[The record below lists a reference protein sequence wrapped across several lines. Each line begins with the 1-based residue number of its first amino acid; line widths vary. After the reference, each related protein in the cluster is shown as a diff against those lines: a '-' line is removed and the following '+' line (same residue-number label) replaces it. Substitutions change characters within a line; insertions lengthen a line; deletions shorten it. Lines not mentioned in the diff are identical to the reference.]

1 MAYRGVFVRRLA
13 FCIFANNI
21 NSTLKMEEEN
31 SCTNEISSSP
41 AKKPLCV
48 KPGSAKAWFLAS
60 RPKTLTAALCPV
72 VVGTALAWDD
82 GKANW
87 AAFALCLA
95 FAALMQIA
103 ANFINDLFDFTRGT
117 DREDRLGPERACAQ
131 GWISPRAMKLGIA
144 LTVSAA
150 CLCGLGLIPF
160 GGWPLVWL
168 GVACVVFAFL
178 YTTLLSYCGWGDV
191 LVFVFFGLVPVCG
204 TYFVQAGSPTPAVW
218 ILGAGCGL
226 ATDTLLVLNNFRD
239 YDTDRLSGKRTLI
252 VSFGKKFGSQLYAW
266 LGVAAALC
274 SATLVFL
281 GHFTIIPFVTIYLI
295 SHQHM
300 ADHEQDRAG
309 TGTEPRVGHDIEK
322 HPRIFPAYRPGT
334 IVNQNLGKME
344 WHI

>member
-1 MAYRGVFVRRLA
+1 M
-13 FCIFANNI
+13 
-21 NSTLKMEEEN
+21 KEEN
-31 SCTNEISSSP
+31 SRTADATVSP
-41 AKKPLCV
+41 TKKPLSV

-103 ANFINDLFDFTRGT
+103 ANFINDLFDFKRGT

-131 GWISPRAMKLGIA
+131 GWISPRAMKRGIA
-144 LTVSAA
+144 LTVSLA

-204 TYFVQAGSPTPAVW
+204 TYFVQAGSLTSAVW

-226 ATDTLLVLNNFRD
+226 VTDTLLVLNNFRD
-239 YDTDRLSGKRTLI
+239 YDSDRLSGKKTLI
-252 VSFGKKFGSQLYAW
+252 VTLGKKFGSQLYLW
-266 LGVAAALC
+266 LGVAAAAC
-274 SATLVFL
+274 SCYTVYSNNILILAFMGAYLLSHINTWRTMNKIGQGRKLNLV
-281 GHFTIIPFVTIYLI
+281 
-295 SHQHM
+295 
-300 ADHEQDRAG
+300 
-309 TGTEPRVGHDIEK
+309 
-322 HPRIFPAYRPGT
+322 
-334 IVNQNLGKME
+334 LGKTSSNILFYSFLVA
-344 WHI
+344 WALIWSKA

>member
-1 MAYRGVFVRRLA
+1 M
-13 FCIFANNI
+13 
-21 NSTLKMEEEN
+21 KEEN
-31 SCTNEISSSP
+31 SRTADAAVSP
-41 AKKPLCV
+41 TKKPLSV

-72 VVGTALAWDD
+72 VVGTALAWAD
-82 GKANW
+82 GKTNW

-131 GWISPRAMKLGIA
+131 GWISPRAMKQGIA
-144 LTVSAA
+144 LAVSLA
-150 CLCGLGLIPF
+150 CICGLGLIPF

-204 TYFVQAGSPTPAVW
+204 TYFVQAGSLTPAVW

-226 ATDTLLVLNNFRD
+226 VTDTLLVLNNFRD

-252 VSFGKKFGSQLYAW
+252 VSYGKKFGSQLYLW

-274 SATLVFL
+274 SAYTVYSKDSLILALMGVY
-281 GHFTIIPFVTIYLI
+281 II
-295 SHQHM
+295 SHINTWRTMNKIGQGR
-300 ADHEQDRAG
+300 ELN
-309 TGTEPRVGHDIEK
+309 RV
-322 HPRIFPAYRPGT
+322 
-334 IVNQNLGKME
+334 LGMTSLNILE
-344 WHI
+344 YSLLTALALL